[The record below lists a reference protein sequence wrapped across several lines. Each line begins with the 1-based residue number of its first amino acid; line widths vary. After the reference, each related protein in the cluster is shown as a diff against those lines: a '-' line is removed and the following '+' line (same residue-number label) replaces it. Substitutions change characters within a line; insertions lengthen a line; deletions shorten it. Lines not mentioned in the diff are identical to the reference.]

1 MKVIALSCLLATLA
15 SASARAE
22 VIDRVLAVAAGEVI
36 TLSDVMAARDLGL
49 ESSGSSPDPI
59 GAVLSKLIDR
69 ELVLAEVDRYA
80 PPEPTAAAVDHELEV
95 VRARFPS
102 LDAYASALA
111 ASGIDE
117 LHLRRILRENLRI
130 QAYESQ
136 RFTVLPPSDEE
147 LAQYYRTHPQDFTRD
162 GKVAPLEAVRPQ
174 VAQVLVS
181 ERRTTMIEDWVS
193 GLRRRA
199 DVLDL
204 YLPGR

>member
-1 MKVIALSCLLATLA
+1 LKAIALCCLLVALA
-15 SASARAE
+15 SVSVRAE

-59 GAVLSKLIDR
+59 GVVLSKLIDR

-80 PPEPTAAAVDHELEV
+80 PPEPTADAVDHDLEV

-136 RFTVLPPSDEE
+136 RFTVPPPSDEE
-147 LAQYYRTHPQDFTRD
+147 LAQYYRAHPQDFTRD
-162 GKVAPLEAVRPQ
+162 GKLAPLEAVRPQ
-174 VAQVLVS
+174 VTQVLVS

>member
-1 MKVIALSCLLATLA
+1 LKAIALFCLVALA
-15 SASARAE
+15 SVSVRAE

-80 PPEPTAAAVDHELEV
+80 PPEPTADAVDHQLEV

-102 LDAYASALA
+102 PDAYASALA

-136 RFTVLPPSDEE
+136 RFTVPPPSDEE
-147 LAQYYRTHPQDFTRD
+147 LAQYYRAHSQDFTRD
-162 GKVAPLEAVRPQ
+162 GKLAPLDAVRPQ
-174 VAQVLVS
+174 VTQALGS
-181 ERRTTMIEDWVS
+181 ERRATMIEDWVS